1 MAPPKGT
8 TKTPA
13 AAAAALKKAV
23 AAASKKTTGE
33 SEADYPPS
41 APVRVVSKT
50 YGLSTYDKY
59 AVSEYAE
66 GSSDF
71 YEIEFYVN
79 GVLPEVGGYLAT
91 LSEDGYTLKWS
102 RPIEEL
108 LFTMGHLKSIMGED
122 YSPSHVRVRAFD
134 DVTQAMFKDKVEPD
148 ASGVYWGDPQKV
160 HLKEKCTGTVK
171 ALAKVYRAPTKVEA
185 IKYKGRRSYQFN
197 TIVSCKVQWAERRKT
212 ASVKTKTTVVDMFD
226 VPSSQGT
233 TPSPGIQRG
242 RKRDWG
248 GSHQAEP
255 HRGSRVSQGDDISDA
270 SDES

>member
-1 MAPPKGT
+1 MAPPKGK

-13 AAAAALKKAV
+13 AAAALKKA
-23 AAASKKTTGE
+23 AAGSKTTGE
-33 SEADYPPS
+33 TKSDFPPS
-41 APVRVVSKT
+41 APVRVVSKIF
-50 YGLSTYDKY
+50 GLSTYDKY
-59 AVSEYAE
+59 AVSEYAQ
-66 GSSDF
+66 GSSDY

-79 GVLPEVGGYLAT
+79 GVLPEVGRYLAT

-108 LFTMGHLKSIMGED
+108 LFTRGHLKSIMGEN

-148 ASGVYWGDPQKV
+148 ANGVYWGDPQKV
-160 HLKEKCTGTVK
+160 HLKEKCTGTVVV
-171 ALAKVYRAPTKVEA
+171 LANIYRAPTKIEA
-185 IKYKGRRSYQFN
+185 IMYKGRRNYQFN

-212 ASVKTKTTVVDMFD
+212 TSVKTKTMVVDMFD

-233 TPSPGIQRG
+233 TSSPGVQRG

-248 GSHQAEP
+248 GSHRDS
-255 HRGSRVSQGDDISDA
+255 HRGSRVSQGDDNIDA

>member
-13 AAAAALKKAV
+13 DATAALKKAA
-23 AAASKKTTGE
+23 AAASKKTTGK

-91 LSEDGYTLKWS
+91 LSEDGYTLK
-102 RPIEEL
+102 
-108 LFTMGHLKSIMGED
+108 
-122 YSPSHVRVRAFD
+122 
-134 DVTQAMFKDKVEPD
+134 
-148 ASGVYWGDPQKV
+148 
-160 HLKEKCTGTVK
+160 
-171 ALAKVYRAPTKVEA
+171 
-185 IKYKGRRSYQFN
+185 
-197 TIVSCKVQWAERRKT
+197 
-212 ASVKTKTTVVDMFD
+212 
-226 VPSSQGT
+226 
-233 TPSPGIQRG
+233 
-242 RKRDWG
+242 
-248 GSHQAEP
+248 
-255 HRGSRVSQGDDISDA
+255 
-270 SDES
+270 

>member
-13 AAAAALKKAV
+13 AAAAALKKAA

-71 YEIEFYVN
+71 YEIEFFVN

-91 LSEDGYTLKWS
+91 LLEDGYTLKWS

-108 LFTMGHLKSIMGED
+108 LFTMGHLKSIMGEN

-148 ASGVYWGDPQKV
+148 ANGVYWGDPQRV
-160 HLKEKCTGTVK
+160 HLKEKRTGTVV

-185 IKYKGRRSYQFN
+185 IKYNDCIVQGAVGGKAQDRERQDEDDGRGHVR
-197 TIVSCKVQWAERRKT
+197 CPE
-212 ASVKTKTTVVDMFD
+212 
-226 VPSSQGT
+226 
-233 TPSPGIQRG
+233 
-242 RKRDWG
+242 
-248 GSHQAEP
+248 
-255 HRGSRVSQGDDISDA
+255 
-270 SDES
+270 

>member
-1 MAPPKGT
+1 MAPPKAT
-8 TKTPA
+8 TKTP

-102 RPIEEL
+102 RPIEGL
-108 LFTMGHLKSIMGED
+108 LFRMEHLKSIMGDD

-134 DVTQAMFKDKVEPD
+134 NVTQTMFKDKVEPD
-148 ASGVYWGDPQKV
+148 ANGLYWGKRREWPLLGQTPGDPPEEEV
-160 HLKEKCTGTVK
+160 HGHSRHRTNRLP
-171 ALAKVYRAPTKVEA
+171 RAA
-185 IKYKGRRSYQFN
+185 QGRFCQLQRSKKLP
-197 TIVSCKVQWAERRKT
+197 VPHDHHVQGADR
-212 ASVKTKTTVVDMFD
+212 
-226 VPSSQGT
+226 GT
-233 TPSPGIQRG
+233 TQDRNHQEEQDDRGHVRCPEQPGHI
-242 RKRDWG
+242 
-248 GSHQAEP
+248 P
-255 HRGSRVSQGDDISDA
+255 
-270 SDES
+270 